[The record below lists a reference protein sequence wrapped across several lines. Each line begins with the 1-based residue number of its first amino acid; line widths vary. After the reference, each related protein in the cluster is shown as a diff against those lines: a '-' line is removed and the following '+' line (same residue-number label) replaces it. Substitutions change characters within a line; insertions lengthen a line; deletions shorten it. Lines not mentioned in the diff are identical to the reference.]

1 MKFRLDKLVLET
13 GAFSSRTRAIESI
26 ENGGVKVDGKFI
38 LKPGKKIH
46 EESKIEIVFGESRW
60 VSRGAHK
67 LIHALDYW
75 NINVSDKKAIDIGA
89 STGGFTQVLLERKI
103 NKVYCIDVGKDQ
115 LNCQIKNDPRV
126 INYEKTHVKKISQ
139 LNITNDTSI
148 IVIDVS
154 FISLKK
160 VIPFINHIKKS
171 EVIFL
176 IKPQFEVGPE
186 NINKHGVVKDQSLY
200 EKVINEIKHLIIN
213 NNYSW
218 EGVIKSPIKG
228 ANGNIEFLAYAKNQ

>member
-38 LKPGKKIH
+38 LKPGKKIDK
-46 EESKIEIVFGESRW
+46 ESKIEIVLGESRW

-103 NKVYCIDVGKDQ
+103 NKVYCIDVGQDQ
-115 LNCQIKNDPRV
+115 LKSQIKNDPRV

-139 LNITNDTSI
+139 LNIDNDTSI

-160 VIPFINHIKKS
+160 VIPFIKHIKKS

-200 EKVINEIKHLIIN
+200 KKVIMEIKHLIIN

-218 EGVIKSPIKG
+218 EGVIESPIKG
-228 ANGNIEFLAYAKNQ
+228 ANGNIEFLAYAKN

>member
-38 LKPGKKIH
+38 LKPGKKIDK
-46 EESKIEIVFGESRW
+46 ESKIEIVLGESKW

-103 NKVYCIDVGKDQ
+103 NKVYCIDVGQDQ
-115 LNCQIKNDPRV
+115 LKSQIKNDPRV

-139 LNITNDTSI
+139 LNIDNDTSI

-160 VIPFINHIKKS
+160 VIPFIKHIKKS

-200 EKVINEIKHLIIN
+200 KKVIMEIKHLIIN

-218 EGVIKSPIKG
+218 EGVIESPIKG
-228 ANGNIEFLAYAKNQ
+228 ANGNIEFLAYAKN

>member
-38 LKPGKKIH
+38 LKPGKKIDK
-46 EESKIEIVFGESRW
+46 ESKIEIVLGESRW

-103 NKVYCIDVGKDQ
+103 NKVLV
-115 LNCQIKNDPRV
+115 
-126 INYEKTHVKKISQ
+126 EKIE
-139 LNITNDTSI
+139 
-148 IVIDVS
+148 
-154 FISLKK
+154 SL
-160 VIPFINHIKKS
+160 I
-171 EVIFL
+171 
-176 IKPQFEVGPE
+176 Q
-186 NINKHGVVKDQSLY
+186 
-200 EKVINEIKHLIIN
+200 
-213 NNYSW
+213 
-218 EGVIKSPIKG
+218 
-228 ANGNIEFLAYAKNQ
+228 

>member
-38 LKPGKKIH
+38 LKPGKKIDK
-46 EESKIEIVFGESRW
+46 ESKIEIVLGESRW

-103 NKVYCIDVGKDQ
+103 NKVYCIDVGQDQ
-115 LNCQIKNDPRV
+115 LKSQIKNDPRV

-139 LNITNDTSI
+139 LNIANDTSI

-160 VIPFINHIKKS
+160 VIPFIKHIKKS

-200 EKVINEIKHLIIN
+200 KKVIMEIKHLIIN

-218 EGVIKSPIKG
+218 EGVIESPIKG
-228 ANGNIEFLAYAKNQ
+228 ANGNIEFLAYAKN

>member
-38 LKPGKKIH
+38 LKPGKKIDK
-46 EESKIEIVFGESRW
+46 ESKIEIVLGESRW

-75 NINVSDKKAIDIGA
+75 KINVSDKKAIDIGA

-103 NKVYCIDVGKDQ
+103 NKVYCIDVGQDQ
-115 LNCQIKNDPRV
+115 LKSQIKNDPRV

-139 LNITNDTSI
+139 LNIANDTSI

-160 VIPFINHIKKS
+160 VIPFIKHIKKS

-186 NINKHGVVKDQSLY
+186 NINKHGIVKDQSLY
-200 EKVINEIKHLIIN
+200 KKVIMEIKHLIIN

-218 EGVIKSPIKG
+218 EGVIESPIKG
-228 ANGNIEFLAYAKNQ
+228 ANGNIEFLAYAKN